1 MEETMSFFRDV
12 TDSFLKYG
20 EIFLNKTEEYTKV
33 AKLMIEIKQTES
45 DSEKCHARLGRIVS
59 DEVLKGAVSL
69 DLTLNEIRE
78 EVDRIMK
85 NNEKISF
92 RKKEI
97 EEARQKNS
105 SDDERSDGGPS
116 SRRP

>member
-45 DSEKCHARLGRIVS
+45 DSEKCHTKLGRIVS
-59 DEVLKGAVSL
+59 DEVLRGAASL
-69 DLTLNEIRE
+69 DLNRGEIRE
-78 EVDRIMK
+78 TVDRIVK

-92 RKKEI
+92 RKREI
-97 EEARQKNS
+97 EEVREKNS
-105 SDDERSDGGPS
+105 TDDDRSGNGAS